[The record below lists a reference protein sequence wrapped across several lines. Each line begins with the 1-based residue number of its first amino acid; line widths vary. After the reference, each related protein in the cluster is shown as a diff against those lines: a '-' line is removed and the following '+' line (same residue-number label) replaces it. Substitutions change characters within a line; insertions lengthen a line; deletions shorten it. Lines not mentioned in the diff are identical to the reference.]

1 MASGQFSANKS
12 SCLRMEVTLVDF
24 QGIPAESIVSIR
36 AGNERRQATAK
47 PNHPFKF
54 PSAPKDSNPFR
65 IDVYSPLGSRLVSLD
80 TTQTRHMVDLG
91 GMSMTLDIKS
101 PDGNAQAQAQGTK
114 IPVPAISGMK
124 AKLGQASE
132 FNTYLERHNMISF
145 IQDLFM
151 DLLHRRPDSPYDYL
165 VEKLHGAGIQQSVMK
180 EQEESDMR
188 IHELLDIMQDDKA
201 EIKKQFGRASLSP
214 DLPSYLTEMFASED
228 FERLCNDRFSRLD
241 VDDNAVLT
249 AEELFPV
256 IIEISQEQAHS
267 VTFEHCVRFLKIFDE
282 AKNGCLSQKEFFEFC
297 KFVHLMHW
305 LDDQLLVSPKN
316 QDLAVIGSGAPLE
329 EPTKGVTEVVTLQ
342 ELDEDEIAI
351 NGMLDIMH
359 RNVVDIKKVFGK
371 LSSSPH
377 LPDWLRET
385 LTDDSFV
392 LQCNGQFDDLD
403 RDSNGTLSPDELFP
417 LIIQLSSGNPLA
429 VTNEHCERL
438 TTIFDED
445 KNGVISRSEFVELT
459 RFIFLIMWLENQD
472 QGEGQEMAQTVRPPV
487 TVEELLDM
495 VATGVSSIKTHMGR
509 ITDSPDLPDWL
520 HNLLVSEEFVLACQS
535 QFDELDKDGNGS
547 LSPDELTPVI
557 VSIAEGQ
564 PITVLPEHCAYLTT
578 IFDAD
583 NNGTISRGEF
593 VELVRFI
600 FVVQWLNDHHR
611 LEAVLR
617 LHDVL
622 SMMEKD
628 VMWVKSHMDEIMASP
643 DVGPWIRELFMSEEF
658 PLECKKFYDQ
668 LDADGNGVLSRGEL
682 VPVLV
687 QLTGEHPITI
697 TEEHCQQLLEIFD
710 EDNNGVI
717 SRDEFTNI
725 AQFVFVMQWLED
737 QKIQALEEQEALE
750 VEAEIDAS
758 AYRIAQIIKMFQN
771 DKAELKKQFGDISKS
786 PDLPEWFRNE
796 LSSSEFE
803 QQCAEKFTALDIDQN
818 GSLSLDELYPVI
830 EEITDEHPIAIT
842 LVHCQQ
848 LMEVV
853 DSNKNGTISKDEF
866 KEFIQFVCLVKWLEG
881 LAKEEA
887 EAELAEAMDTFEAA
901 AQELELEMAG
911 AEAMAIDAILESW
924 RGDRTAIKQQLG
936 NIAKSA
942 DLPDWLRDVFKDPG
956 FITEC
961 EAQFDA
967 LDANKNG
974 TLSPDEVF
982 PLVVDLVAGRP
993 VAVDTLHCMKFIEIF
1008 DDDNSG
1014 GLDRAEFADFVQFVC
1029 LMKWLEAEDAARQ
1042 QVEEDE
1048 LRVHQLLDML
1058 EVDAAAV
1065 KKNFNRAS
1073 MCPDIPVWMREQFAQ
1088 DEFTT
1093 ACNEKYDALDQDGNG
1108 MLSPDELYPVILEL
1122 SGGHPMSVTI
1132 DHCKRLIKM
1141 FDEEKK
1147 GVLSRTEFADFVK
1160 FIWLQLWAEQQRLQ
1174 QMMELDSLEAEWR
1187 ITNLLDMWHHN
1198 MIGLKGKW
1206 GTVCNS
1212 PDVPAWLKETLMD
1225 SSMTEMCEKQF
1236 DEYDVDR
1243 NGVLT
1248 ANELLPVIVEL
1259 CQEHPVDITQDHC
1272 QTLLEIFDEDKS
1284 GTIERGEFLEFVR
1297 FIVVVSW
1304 LQEQAGNIAP
1314 PQTPSMRSFCE
1325 SDALDIEDRTDP
1337 LQSLG
1342 QAPPPPGLGNSPE
1355 KVFEGE
1361 LKATQEALMATQ
1373 NQLKAV
1379 QMQLQATT
1387 GQVAAALSGADMSSP
1402 TSRERMEWQKEK
1414 DKLLQELAAAKS
1426 LADMQKKGMA
1436 ETVGKLMTEKMEL
1449 ESQLTMAQAGK

>member
-1 MASGQFSANKS
+1 
-12 SCLRMEVTLVDF
+12 MEVTLVDF
-24 QGIPAESIVSIR
+24 QGIPAEALVSIR
-36 AGNERRQATAK
+36 AGNERRQAPAK

-80 TTQTRHMVDLG
+80 TTQTRHMVDIG
-91 GMSMTLDIKS
+91 GMMSMTLDIKG
-101 PDGNAQAQAQGTK
+101 PDATSQTQAQGAK

-165 VEKLHGAGIQQSVMK
+165 MEKLHGAGVQQSVMK
-180 EQEESDMR
+180 EREESDMR

-201 EIKKQFGRASLSP
+201 EIKRQFGRASLSP
-214 DLPSYLTEMFASED
+214 DLPSYLSEMFASED
-228 FERLCNDRFSRLD
+228 FERLCNDRFSMLD
-241 VDDNAVLT
+241 VDDNGVLT
-249 AEELFPV
+249 AEELFP
-256 IIEISQEQAHS
+256 IIVELSAEQAHS

-282 AKNGCLSQKEFFEFC
+282 AKNGCLSQKEFFEFS
-297 KFVHLMHW
+297 KFVHLMQW
-305 LDDQLLVSPKN
+305 LDDQLLQSPHGQ
-316 QDLAVIGSGAPLE
+316 QDLTVIGSAGFPQKETAP
-329 EPTKGVTEVVTLQ
+329 GEVVSME
-342 ELDEDEIAI
+342 ELNEDAVAI
-351 NGMLDIMH
+351 DDMLNIMH
-359 RNVVDIKKVFGK
+359 GSVITLKKQLGK

-392 LQCNGQFDDLD
+392 LQCNSQFDDLD
-403 RDSNGTLSPDELFP
+403 KDSNGTLSPDELFP
-417 LIIQLSSGNPLA
+417 LIIQLSSSNPLA
-429 VTNEHCERL
+429 VTNEHCLRL
-438 TTIFDED
+438 TAIFDED

-472 QGEGQEMAQTVRPPV
+472 QGQQQEMTQPISHV
-487 TVEELLDM
+487 TVEEMLDM
-495 VATGVSSIKTHMGR
+495 MAAGVSAVKTHMGK
-509 ITDSPDLPDWL
+509 IINCPDLPEWL
-520 HNLLVSEEFVLACQS
+520 HNTLVSEEFVLAVQS
-535 QFDELDKDGNGS
+535 EFDVLDVDGNGT
-547 LSPDELTPVI
+547 LCPEELYPVI
-557 VSIAEGQ
+557 IQLSEDRPV
-564 PITVLPEHCAYLTT
+564 TVLPEHCSYLTA
-578 IFDAD
+578 IFDED
-583 NNGTISRGEF
+583 NNGVISRGEF

-600 FVVQWLNDHHR
+600 FVVQWLKDQDR

-622 SMMEKD
+622 SMMEQD
-628 VMWVKSHMDEIMASP
+628 VRYVKNHIDDIMASP
-643 DVGPWIRELFMSEEF
+643 DVGAWLRELFMSEDF

-668 LDADGNGVLSRGEL
+668 LDADGNGVLSRDEL

-697 TEEHCQQLLEIFD
+697 TQEHCQQLLEIFD

-717 SRDEFTNI
+717 SRSEFINI

-737 QKIQALEEQEALE
+737 QKQVALADQGAFEY
-750 VEAEIDAS
+750 EAEMAAS
-758 AYRIAQIIKMFQN
+758 EYRIAQIIAMFQS
-771 DKAELKKQFGDISKS
+771 DKAELKKQFGDISKC
-786 PDLPEWFRNE
+786 PDLPEWFRHE
-796 LSSSEFE
+796 LTSPEFVN
-803 QQCAEKFTALDIDQN
+803 QCAEKFTALDIDQN

-830 EEITDEHPIAIT
+830 EEMTDEHPVAIT
-842 LVHCQQ
+842 LAHCQQ
-848 LMEVV
+848 LMEAV

-881 LAKEEA
+881 LAAEEEA
-887 EAELAEAMDTFEAA
+887 AIAAEGMDTF
-901 AQELELEMAG
+901 QELETLDKELETLNQEL
-911 AEAMAIDAILESW
+911 EAWAIDTILDRW
-924 RGDRTAIKQQLG
+924 RANRADIKQQLG
-936 NIAKSA
+936 NIAKST
-942 DLPDWLRDVFKDPG
+942 DLPDWLRDVFNDPG

-967 LDANKNG
+967 LDTNKNG
-974 TLSPDEVF
+974 SLQPEEVF
-982 PLVVDLVAGRP
+982 PLVVELVAGRP
-993 VAVDTLHCMKFIEIF
+993 VAVSSDHCMKFIEIF

-1014 GLDRAEFADFVQFVC
+1014 GLDRSEFADFMRFVC
-1029 LMKWLEAEDAARQ
+1029 LMQWLEAEDAARRQQQ

-1048 LRVHQLLDML
+1048 LRVHQLLDMI

-1065 KKNFNRAS
+1065 KKNFSRAS
-1073 MCPDIPVWMREQFAQ
+1073 CCPDIPDWMKEQFAQ
-1088 DEFTT
+1088 EEFTS

-1132 DHCKRLIKM
+1132 DHCRRLLKM
-1141 FDEEKK
+1141 FDEDKK

-1160 FIWLQLWAEQQRLQ
+1160 FIWLQLWLEQQRLQ
-1174 QMMELDSLEAEWR
+1174 QMMDLDSLEAEWR

-1212 PDVPAWLKETLMD
+1212 PDVPAWLKETLQD
-1225 SSMTEMCEKQF
+1225 SSMTEMCHKQF
-1236 DEYDVDR
+1236 DDLDADG

-1259 CQEHPVDITQDHC
+1259 CQEHPLDITQEHC
-1272 QTLLEIFDEDKS
+1272 QMLLDIFDEDKS

-1314 PQTPSMRSFCE
+1314 PQTPSLRSFGE
-1325 SDALDIEDRTDP
+1325 SDAFDIEDRVDP

-1342 QAPPPPGLGNSPE
+1342 QAPPPSIGQSPE

-1379 QMQLQATT
+1379 QLQLQATT
-1387 GQVAAALSGADMSSP
+1387 GQVAQALSGADMSPPNDS
-1402 TSRERMEWQKEK
+1402 ERLLWQKEK
-1414 DKLLQELAAAKS
+1414 EKLLQDLAAAKS
-1426 LADMQKKGMA
+1426 LAEMQKKGMA

-1449 ESQLTMAQAGK
+1449 ESQLTMAKAGK